1 MKIPRHEQLNSK
13 FVACGTYL
21 GILIV
26 VSEKSVC
33 TLLFCMQTLAS
44 PSGISDFCFLQFLAR
59 PLNRFTSLS
68 LW

>member
-33 TLLFCMQTLAS
+33 KLLFAS
-44 PSGISDFCFLQFLAR
+44 YYFAFR
-59 PLNRFTSLS
+59 PLPVLKGLLIFAFCNF
-68 LW
+68 